1 MPDQSEPLSDQEL
14 DALAR
19 AVAAVPV
26 TLRGPRLFGLRER
39 AVQGLTTL
47 HADDGTQLL
56 YGAQGV
62 CIEPELADWLAA
74 ATPELV
80 GRLVA
85 QARHERDLDA
95 DHEPASSSTPSL
107 TQVGAERPKPFCYSC
122 ASYHERG
129 ECTGAIAPDSFF
141 ATRESP

>member
-1 MPDQSEPLSDQEL
+1 MPDQSEPLSNQEL
-14 DALAR
+14 NALAR
-19 AVAAVPV
+19 AVAAVPS

-39 AVQGLTTL
+39 AVQSLTTL

-74 ATPELV
+74 ATPELI

-85 QARHERDLDA
+85 QARHERGLDA
-95 DHEPASSSTPSL
+95 DPESDTSAIPSA
-107 TQVGAERPKPFCYSC
+107 TQAGTERPKSFCYSC

-129 ECTGAIAPDSFF
+129 ECTSPIAPDSFF
-141 ATRESP
+141 ATRESA

>member
-14 DALAR
+14 EALAR
-19 AVAAVPV
+19 AVAAVPA
-26 TLRGPRLFGLRER
+26 TLRQPRLFGLRER
-39 AVQGLTTL
+39 TVQGLATL
-47 HADDGTQLL
+47 RADDGTQLL

-85 QARHERDLDA
+85 QARHERGLDA
-95 DHEPASSSTPSL
+95 DQEPIVSDAPSSMPA
-107 TQVGAERPKPFCYSC
+107 GEDRPKSFCYSC
-122 ASYHERG
+122 ASYHASG
-129 ECTGAIAPDSFF
+129 ECTSPIAPDSFF
-141 ATRESP
+141 ATGESA